1 MRWSLLLCAAVL
13 GCDQEPLRADPPAP
27 LPPRPIPTERTCEQ
41 LASSTPGASWEE
53 AGTLPVPAGEPLAV
67 VDPSVLGGPFEEPLR
82 AALAGGL
89 SLRLLRGGE
98 AVLCV
103 QLRAGQAAGNRRRLL
118 GRVGVDTG
126 MLLLGGERSL
136 ARRLASSVR
145 VLPCAEA
152 PSDELTRL
160 ESLPNMAVERW
171 VRLLP
176 TLTCA
181 ERGVLPEDAGRIRGA
196 LRQAQSEGR
205 FSLEPQGPAWAVL
218 RAMDGRPWA
227 FFPEASAPLGVVVEV
242 SGGDGAYPVIAE
254 GETEQEISLLEIP
267 LR

>member
-1 MRWSLLLCAAVL
+1 M
-13 GCDQEPLRADPPAP
+13 
-27 LPPRPIPTERTCEQ
+27 ERTCEQ
-41 LASSTPGASWEE
+41 LASSTPGASWEDV
-53 AGTLPVPAGEPLAV
+53 GSLPLPTGEPLVV
-67 VDPSVLGGPFEEPLR
+67 VDPSALGGPFEEPLR
-82 AALAGGL
+82 VALAGGL
-89 SLRLLRGGE
+89 SLRLLRDE
-98 AVLCV
+98 DTVLCV
-103 QLRAGQAAGNRRRLL
+103 QLRTGQGAGGHRRLL

-136 ARRLASSVR
+136 AGRLASSLR

-160 ESLPNMAVERW
+160 ESLPNMKAERW

-181 ERGVLPEDAGRIRGA
+181 DRGVLPEDAGRIREA

-205 FSLEPQGPAWAVL
+205 FLREPQGPAWAVL
-218 RAMDGRPWA
+218 RAMNGRPWA

-242 SGGDGAYPVIAE
+242 SGGDGAYPVLAE
-254 GETEQEISLLEIP
+254 GGTEARISFLEIP